1 METVTSTV
9 QPLNVGRLSLDG
21 LEKLHA
27 EVEAAIRNRR
37 EANQMAALTEIARLV
52 LQSGLDAER
61 VMKHLQGKRKSKP
74 KGSKLPP
81 KYLDLDNPENTW
93 AGRGKR
99 PRWLQQKLEAGAR
112 IEDFAIA
119 ATTEVRNAST

>member
-1 METVTSTV
+1 METATSTV
-9 QPLNVGRLSLDG
+9 EPLNVERLSLDG

-27 EVEAAIRNRR
+27 EVEAAIRTKR

-52 LQSGLDAER
+52 LQAGLDAER
-61 VMKHLQGKRKSKP
+61 VMKHLQGKRKRQA

-81 KYLDLDNPENTW
+81 KYRNPDNQAEVW

-99 PRWLQQKLEAGAR
+99 PRWLQAKVKTGSR

-119 ATTEVRNAST
+119 ATKEVRNAST